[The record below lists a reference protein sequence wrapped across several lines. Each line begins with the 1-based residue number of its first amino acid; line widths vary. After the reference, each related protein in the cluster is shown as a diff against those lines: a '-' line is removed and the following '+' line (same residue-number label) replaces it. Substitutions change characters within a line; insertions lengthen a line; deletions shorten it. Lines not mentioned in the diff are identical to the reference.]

1 MPLKCLFFPSSF
13 FFAFHQAHFFH
24 AVDKYSRLNA
34 TSVTVGSLV
43 AGIFSPHCAPWEKDE
58 VGFDLQ
64 TCKYS
69 TQPEGSETVGT
80 KEPTKEKIYK
90 SIMFSFSFKSLHV
103 SSHYLVFV
111 NSEWNRS
118 DILSAYIT
126 EDTYTHIRVYI
137 WFLNSGL
144 VLIKLYS
151 VFLWRLFVGIFFSSH
166 D

>member
-1 MPLKCLFFPSSF
+1 MPKNLNNLEYYKVQKRVAPSKNAFEISSKCHF
-13 FFAFHQAHFFH
+13 FFFCAFHQAHFFH
-24 AVDKYSRLNA
+24 AVDKYSCLNA

-43 AGIFSPHCAPWEKDE
+43 AGIFIPHCALWEKDE
-58 VGFDLQ
+58 VVFDLQ

-90 SIMFSFSFKSLHV
+90 SIMFSFSFQSLRV

-118 DILSAYIT
+118 DILSGYIT
-126 EDTYTHIRVYI
+126 EDTYT
-137 WFLNSGL
+137 L
-144 VLIKLYS
+144 
-151 VFLWRLFVGIFFSSH
+151 
-166 D
+166 